1 MKMDE
6 LVFLE
11 VLEELEIAEYNNAG
25 RVAQGF
31 RHIRNPVDE
40 LNNEEFRNIYR
51 LTKELFYF
59 LVETIEPFL
68 TPKVRNT
75 DLGIHEK

>member
-11 VLEELEIAEYNNAG
+11 VLEELEIAEYNNAE